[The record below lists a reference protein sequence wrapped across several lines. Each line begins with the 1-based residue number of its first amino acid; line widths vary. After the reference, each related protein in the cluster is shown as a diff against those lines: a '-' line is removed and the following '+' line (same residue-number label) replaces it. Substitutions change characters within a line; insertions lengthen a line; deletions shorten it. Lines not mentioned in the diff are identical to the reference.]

1 MRQVG
6 SVLWP
11 KLRVLQVYGANTGVG
26 KTIFSS
32 ILCRAFQKHFP
43 KVHYLK
49 PVSTGPLEEADDRYG
64 SGSGGETVVVF
75 TQTLTR
81 YDQTHDMNIKA
92 KCLYQF
98 SDPVSPHIA
107 ARLSKES
114 VTDDSIQAV
123 LHDELSS
130 YATSED
136 GIAIVETAGGVM
148 SPAPSGI
155 SQADLYRPFR
165 LPVLLVG
172 DHQLGGISTTISAWE
187 SLHVR
192 GYDVQ
197 SVALFSESRYDNHS
211 YLKDYFAER
220 DVLAFS
226 VPPPPERH
234 SNDAE
239 DARAMQEYYEEAAS
253 SSSVAA
259 FSSQLLQNHDKRM
272 ADLQSMSTEAVEA
285 IWHPFMQHS
294 ERSKDT
300 ITAIDSAYGDYFATH
315 TTQQALATS
324 QNPTTSLI
332 KPAFDASAS
341 WWTQGLGHGNPRL
354 ALTAAHAAGRY
365 GHVMFASA
373 VHEPAL
379 RLAQTLLTNMG
390 NPRLAKVFYTDN
402 GSAGMEVAVKMGIRA
417 AAARNGWSADDEIVI
432 LGLKGSYHGDTMGT
446 MDCSEPSIYN
456 KKEPWYTG
464 RGHWL
469 DFPQVKMRKG
479 RWIVESLDELKTSLE
494 GEKTFDSL
502 DDIFDFQ
509 KRTDDYAAY
518 KQHCDATLAEL
529 VEKGTKFGALV
540 MEPILL
546 GAGGMMFADP
556 LFQRCLV
563 DCVRHHSSLATETQP
578 QHGGVSL
585 DWTGMPVICD
595 EIFTGLYRLGR
606 FSASSFLGVD
616 ADIVANAKL
625 LTGGVLPLC
634 TTTASQAV
642 FDAFVS
648 EDKTDALLH
657 GHSYTAHPVGC
668 SVANE
673 SLRSMMKMEREG
685 VWVGFKGHW
694 SSSGESLEASSPDH
708 QAGDVWSMW
717 SEAFVKAVSHRSQ
730 VDSVFALGSV
740 LAITLKDPD
749 GKSYASKA
757 AYEMRDK
764 LLAGAPGEEWVIHSR
779 VLGNVWYAMAA
790 MTTTRDTIESLE
802 EKIFAALE

>member
-32 ILCRAFQKHFP
+32 ILCRAFLKRFP

-49 PVSTGPLEEADDRYG
+49 PISTGPQDEADDRHL
-64 SGSGGETVVVF
+64 S
-75 TQTLTR
+75 TLSK
-81 YDQTHDMNIKA
+81 NIKA

-98 SDPVSPHIA
+98 AEPVSPHIA
-107 ARLSKES
+107 ARKSKES
-114 VTDDSIQAV
+114 TSNDDIRAAV
-123 LHDELSS
+123 YNELSS
-130 YATSED
+130 YANGED
-136 GIAIVETAGGVM
+136 SVAVVETAGGVL
-148 SPAPSGI
+148 SPAPSGS
-155 SQADLYRPFR
+155 SQADLYRPLR
-165 LPVLLVG
+165 LPVFLVG
-172 DHQLGGISTTISAWE
+172 DHQLGGIGTTISAWE
-187 SLHVR
+187 SLHIR

-197 SVALFSESRYDNHS
+197 SVALFAESRYDNHS

-220 DVLAFS
+220 DIHAFS

-234 SNDAE
+234 SSIAE
-239 DARAMQEYYEEAAS
+239 DARAMQQYYEEISAS
-253 SSSVAA
+253 SSVQSYAA
-259 FSSQLLQNHDKRM
+259 KFVEDHAKRVG
-272 ADLQSMSTEAVEA
+272 DLQAMSTEVIEA

-300 ITAIDSAYGDYFATH
+300 ITTIDSAYGDYFATH
-315 TTQQALATS
+315 TTQQAAVTA
-324 QNPTTSLI
+324 QDPQASLI
-332 KPAFDASAS
+332 RPAFDASAS
-341 WWTQGLGHGNPRL
+341 WWTQGLGHGNPHL

-379 RLAQTLLTNMG
+379 RLAQTLLANMG
-390 NPRLAKVFYTDN
+390 NPRLSKVFYTDN

-417 AAARNGWSADDEIVI
+417 AAARNGWSADEDIVI

-464 RGHWL
+464 RGQWL
-469 DFPQVKMRKG
+469 DFPQVKMRKS
-479 RWIVESLDELKTSLE
+479 RWIVEAPEELE
-494 GEKTFDSL
+494 GVFGEARTFDSL
-502 DDIFDFQ
+502 DDIFDFE
-509 KRTDDYAAY
+509 KRKVDSDMYRAY
-518 KQHCDATLAEL
+518 CDARLADL
-529 VEKGTKFGALV
+529 EKKGSKFGALV
-540 MEPILL
+540 IEPILL

-563 DCVRHHSSLATETQP
+563 DSVRGRSHNAQASTDD
-578 QHGGVSL
+578 L

-606 FSASSFLGVD
+606 FSASKSFLGID

-625 LTGGVLPLC
+625 LTGGVLPMC
-634 TTTASQAV
+634 TTTASQAI

-648 EDKTDALLH
+648 DDKTDALLH

-673 SLRSMMKMEREG
+673 SLKTMMKLDRGGAWDRFKQPWKASGSET
-685 VWVGFKGHW
+685 VG
-694 SSSGESLEASSPDH
+694 A
-708 QAGDVWSMW
+708 WSMW
-717 SEAFVKAVSHRSQ
+717 SEAFIKAVSQRSQ
-730 VDSVFALGSV
+730 VESVFALGSV
-740 LAITLKDPD
+740 LAISLKDPD

-764 LLAGAPGEEWVIHSR
+764 LLAGGPDEEWVIHSR

-790 MTTTRDTIESLE
+790 MTTTKETIESLE
-802 EKIFAALE
+802 EKIYAALE

>member
-6 SVLWP
+6 SVQRP

-49 PVSTGPLEEADDRYG
+49 PVSTGPLEEADD

-107 ARLSKES
+107 ARSSKES
-114 VTDDSIQAV
+114 VTDDSIRAV

-226 VPPPPERH
+226 VPPPLERH

-685 VWVGFKGHW
+685 VWDGFKGHW

>member
-32 ILCRAFQKHFP
+32 ILCRAFLKRFP
-43 KVHYLK
+43 EVHYLK
-49 PVSTGPLEEADDRYG
+49 PISTGPQNEADDRHL
-64 SGSGGETVVVF
+64 SILSKNV
-75 TQTLTR
+75 R
-81 YDQTHDMNIKA
+81 A
-92 KCLYQF
+92 RCLYQF
-98 SDPVSPHIA
+98 ADPVSPHIA
-107 ARLSKES
+107 ARSSKEVRGFDVGCS
-114 VTDDSIQAV
+114 TSNDDIRAAV
-123 LHDELSS
+123 YDELSS
-130 YATSED
+130 YANGED
-136 GIAIVETAGGVM
+136 NVAVVETAGGVL
-148 SPAPSGI
+148 SPAPSGS
-155 SQADLYRPFR
+155 SQADLYRPLR
-165 LPVLLVG
+165 LPVFLVG
-172 DHQLGGISTTISAWE
+172 DHQLGGIGTTISAWE
-187 SLHVR
+187 SLHIR

-197 SVALFSESRYDNHS
+197 SVALFAESRYDNHS
-211 YLKDYFAER
+211 YLKEYFAER
-220 DVLAFS
+220 DIHAFS

-234 SNDAE
+234 SSNAE
-239 DARAMQEYYEEAAS
+239 DARAMQQYYEEISAS
-253 SSSVAA
+253 SSVQSYAA
-259 FSSQLLQNHDKRM
+259 KFVEDHAKRVR
-272 ADLQSMSTEAVEA
+272 DLQAMSTEAVEA

-300 ITAIDSAYGDYFATH
+300 ITAIDSAYGDYFAIH
-315 TTQQALATS
+315 TTQQAAATAQTPQS
-324 QNPTTSLI
+324 SLI
-332 KPAFDASAS
+332 RPAFDASAS
-341 WWTQGLGHGNPRL
+341 WWTQGLGHGNPHL

-379 RLAQTLLTNMG
+379 RLAQTLLANMG
-390 NPRLAKVFYTDN
+390 NPRLSKVFYTDN

-417 AAARNGWSADDEIVI
+417 AAARNGWSADEDIVI

-464 RGHWL
+464 RGQWL

-479 RWIVESLDELKTSLE
+479 QWIVEAPEELE
-494 GEKTFDSL
+494 GTFGEARTFDSL
-502 DDIFDFQ
+502 DDIFDFE
-509 KRTDDYAAY
+509 KRKVDSDMYRAY
-518 KQHCDATLAEL
+518 CDATLADL
-529 VEKGTKFGALV
+529 EKKGSKFGALV
-540 MEPILL
+540 IEPILL

-563 DCVRHHSSLATETQP
+563 ESVRGRSHNAQTSTDDLN
-578 QHGGVSL
+578 
-585 DWTGMPVICD
+585 WTGMPVICD

-606 FSASSFLGVD
+606 FSASKSFLGID

-634 TTTASQAV
+634 TTTASQAI

-648 EDKTDALLH
+648 DDKTDALLH

-673 SLRSMMKMEREG
+673 SLKTMMKLDRGGAWDRFKQPWKAGGSET
-685 VWVGFKGHW
+685 VGAW
-694 SSSGESLEASSPDH
+694 S
-708 QAGDVWSMW
+708 VW
-717 SEAFVKAVSHRSQ
+717 SEAFIKAVSQRSQ

-740 LAITLKDPD
+740 LAVSLKDPD
-749 GKSYASKA
+749 GKSYASTA

-764 LLAGAPGEEWVIHSR
+764 LLAGSPGEEWVIHSR

-790 MTTTRDTIESLE
+790 MTTTKETIESLE
-802 EKIFAALE
+802 EKIYAALE

>member
-49 PVSTGPLEEADDRYG
+49 PVSTGPLEEADDRHI
-64 SGSGGETVVVF
+64 S
-75 TQTLTR
+75 TLS
-81 YDQTHDMNIKA
+81 QNIKA

-107 ARLSKES
+107 ARSSKEVCHLEPDSAGGAANIEQS
-114 VTDDSIQAV
+114 VTDDSIRAV
-123 LHDELSS
+123 LHDELGS

-148 SPAPSGI
+148 SPAPSGN

-197 SVALFSESRYDNHS
+197 SVALFTESRYDNHS

-220 DVLAFS
+220 DVHAFS

-234 SNDAE
+234 SNGAE

-253 SSSVAA
+253 SSSVAT
-259 FSSQLLQNHDKRM
+259 FSSQLLQNHDKRI
-272 ADLQSMSTEAVEA
+272 ADLQSMSAGAVEA

-479 RWIVESLDELKTSLE
+479 RWVVESPAELKNSLE

-509 KRTDDYAAY
+509 KRTDDCAAY

-529 VEKGTKFGALV
+529 IEKSTKFGALV

-563 DCVRHHSSLATETQP
+563 DCVRHHSSLGTKQHP
-578 QHGGVSL
+578 RHGGGSL

-685 VWVGFKGHW
+685 VWDGFKGHW